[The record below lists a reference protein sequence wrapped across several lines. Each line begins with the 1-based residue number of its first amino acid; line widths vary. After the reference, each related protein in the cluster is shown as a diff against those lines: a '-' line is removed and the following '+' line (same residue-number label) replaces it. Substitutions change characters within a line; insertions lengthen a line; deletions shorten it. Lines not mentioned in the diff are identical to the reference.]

1 MRESDLL
8 KHIYQRAG
16 SQSARFPQV
25 VVGPGDDCAVV
36 SGDAMLLTVDQ
47 VIGGVHFLPPPA
59 TSIDLIARKA
69 IARSVS
75 DIAAMGGSV
84 RGGWGLAT
92 GCLPPGFAD
101 GRELTD
107 ALHRWAEHWGF
118 PIVGGDIAAGPANAP
133 LMLTV
138 TIGGVPHRERGPV
151 LRAGAKPGDLVW
163 VTGRLG
169 GSFSDARGGRHL
181 TFEPRLTEA
190 AWLCNMLG
198 TDLHAMMDL
207 SDGLGRDAGRMAEA
221 SAAKFELRGEAIP
234 MHAEAKGLMA
244 AIGDGEDYE
253 LLFTAAGSRRLPAA
267 CPTGTP
273 LTCIG
278 RVVGGNGCV
287 LIADGAEIDAS
298 ALGFDHG
305 PAKDDA

>member
-1 MRESDLL
+1 MRESELL
-8 KHIYQRAG
+8 KHIYQSTG

-25 VVGPGDDCAVV
+25 VIGPGDDCAVV
-36 SGDAMLLTVDQ
+36 TGDATLLTVDQ

-92 GCLPPGFAD
+92 GCLPQSFAQ

-118 PIVGGDIAAGPANAP
+118 PIVGGDIATGPANAP

-138 TIGGVPHRERGPV
+138 TIGGVPHLGRGPV
-151 LRAGAKPGDLVW
+151 RRSGAAPGDLVW

-169 GSFSDARGGRHL
+169 GSFADAGAGRHL
-181 TFEPRLTEA
+181 TFEPRLAEA
-190 AWLCNMLG
+190 AWLCDTLG
-198 TDLHAMMDL
+198 PDLHAMIDL
-207 SDGLGRDAGRMAEA
+207 SDGLGRDVGRMAEA
-221 SAAKFELRGEAIP
+221 SAVKIELRGEAVP
-234 MHAEAKGLMA
+234 VHAEAKGLLA

-253 LLFTAAGSRRLPAA
+253 LIFAAAGSRCLPAA
-267 CPTGTP
+267 CPSGTP

-278 RVVGGNGCV
+278 RVVRGSGCV
-287 LIADGAEIDAS
+287 LVADGADIDVS

-305 PAKDDA
+305 QAKDHA